1 MNKKEKAPSGGGTPE
16 RAAEWAA
23 LTGTPSS
30 KSDFITPSGPLASL
44 LKSSG
49 AHVTAKELAQAI
61 GVSDPRVITRQVER
75 ERQSSAPIC
84 ASCGS
89 DPGYFWLET
98 IKELDFYIKSL
109 HNRRRAISATIDGL
123 ERARDLWA
131 GQQRL
136 DLDDLE
142 GGEIG

>member
-1 MNKKEKAPSGGGTPE
+1 MDKSENPAHGGNREREGEKTALGG
-16 RAAEWAA
+16 AS
-23 LTGTPSS
+23 SS
-30 KSDFITPSGPLASL
+30 KNDFITPSGPLASL

-89 DPGYFWLET
+89 DPGYFWPET